1 MDAQLSAL
9 AKELGIQGAARL
21 IRAAKA
27 RGITGKDLELSAR
40 AVVAASAD
48 KIFTAP
54 LPSRGAIATTVPKL
68 APDGTIPKNS
78 GEEMWQVD
86 TAHLTAWNRRM

>member
-1 MDAQLSAL
+1 MDEQLSEL

-21 IRAAKA
+21 IKAAKA

-40 AVVAASAD
+40 AVIAASAD

-54 LPSRGAIATTVPKL
+54 VPSTGAIASTVPLL
-68 APDGTIPKNS
+68 APDGTIPENQA
-78 GEEMWQVD
+78 EEM
-86 TAHLTAWNRRM
+86 